1 MEPINYSLFEYF
13 VNKYPAQTDGNGV
26 EVGRR
31 CTDADDALYYTEE
44 YIKLISDLRNLFTP
58 YNLSIYDGGCVHW
71 LGSKNYVSYSREF
84 ADHVWMDDDNSVG
97 ELVTIQYDTLFGWCG
112 YSNITPE
119 IFLKD
124 ITDILK
130 NHSVKPTRQGELTMG
145 LTSVESVFTKYIEI
159 KTPPHII
166 RYIETVHDSNKSHRE
181 TRQQL
186 RNELNIYRDLKEL
199 KSMKK
204 FVDENRVL
212 MEENIKLVE
221 KEDIRKKV
229 SLWLETNSQNINFK
243 IGKGLFDILN

>member
-1 MEPINYSLFEYF
+1 VCSSDL
-13 VNKYPAQTDGNGV
+13 
-26 EVGRR
+26 
-31 CTDADDALYYTEE
+31 EE

-58 YNLSIYDGGCVHW
+58 YNLSIYDGLNDPHR
-71 LGSKNYVSYSREF
+71 LGSKNYVSYSGEF
-84 ADHVWMDDDNSVG
+84 ADHVWMDRDNNSVG
-97 ELVTIQYDTLFGWCG
+97 ELALIQYDTLFGWCG

-130 NHSVKPTRQGELTMG
+130 NNSVKPTRQGELTMG

-166 RYIETVHDSNKSHRE
+166 RYIETVNDSNKSHRE
-181 TRQQL
+181 RQSKL
-186 RNELNIYRDLKEL
+186 INELNIYRDLKEL

>member
-13 VNKYPAQTDGNGV
+13 VNKYPTRTDGNGW
-26 EVGRR
+26 EVG
-31 CTDADDALYYTEE
+31 CLGGDADEDLYYTEE

-58 YNLSIYDGGCVHW
+58 YNLSIYDGGACHW
-71 LGSKNYVSYSREF
+71 LGSKNYVSYSSEF
-84 ADHVWMDDDNSVG
+84 AEHVWMQVG
-97 ELVTIQYDTLFGWCG
+97 REMTLALMDLGGVFSWCG

-145 LTSVESVFTKYIEI
+145 LNSVESVFTKYIEI
-159 KTPPHII
+159 KTPAHII
-166 RYIETVHDSNKSHRE
+166 RYIKVRHDSDKRNVE
-181 TRQQL
+181 TRIQL
-186 RNELNIYRDLKEL
+186 ENELKLYRDLKEL
-199 KSMKK
+199 KSMKEL
-204 FVDENRVL
+204 VDKNRVL

-243 IGKGLFDILN
+243 IGKGLFDILT